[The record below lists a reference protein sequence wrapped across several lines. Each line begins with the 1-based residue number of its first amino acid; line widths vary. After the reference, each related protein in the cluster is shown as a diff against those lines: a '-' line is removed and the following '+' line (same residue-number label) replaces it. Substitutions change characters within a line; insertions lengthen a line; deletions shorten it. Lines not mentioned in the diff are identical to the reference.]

1 MVYVR
6 YGETQVKTGPVS
18 ALCLMEWRF
27 RGCHNSS
34 VPVLDLEQLKN
45 ITMDDADLMR
55 DILVSLISDTSRQLL
70 ALERAVS
77 AADATET
84 VRLAHYS
91 KGACANVGAT
101 STARILQEIENKAA
115 AGDLQACGAS
125 LPSLQREF
133 QKLQEEAAELTD

>member
-1 MVYVR
+1 
-6 YGETQVKTGPVS
+6 
-18 ALCLMEWRF
+18 
-27 RGCHNSS
+27 

-45 ITMDDADLMR
+45 ITMEDVDLMR
-55 DILVSLISDTSRQLL
+55 EILVTLIRDTSRQLH

-84 VRLAHYS
+84 RRLAHYS

-101 STARILQEIENKAA
+101 DTARILQEIEKEAA
-115 AGDLQACGAS
+115 AGDLAACGAS

-133 QKLQEEAAELTD
+133 QKLQAEAAGLTD